1 MNKFFTAQRL
11 KDTAYVTVGAF
22 ILAISIN
29 AVLLPNKLVAGGAN
43 GISIVINYVFGI
55 SPAIVLYAINIP
67 LLVLCFL
74 LLGKEVGVKTIY
86 GSLIYPFF
94 VGITSGMPVL
104 THNIFLAALFG
115 GIITGAGLGLVFR
128 GNASTGGTA
137 IISQIVN
144 KYFKLSLIHISEP
157 TRQEAISYAVFC
169 LKKIFLMIR
178 RPPRSTQGV
187 SSAASD
193 VYKRQVLLVTLSPL
207 KKAS

>member
-128 GNASTGGTA
+128 GIVRPRDLAS
-137 IISQIVN
+137 
-144 KYFKLSLIHISEP
+144 IHREK
-157 TRQEAISYAVFC
+157 E
-169 LKKIFLMIR
+169 
-178 RPPRSTQGV
+178 
-187 SSAASD
+187 
-193 VYKRQVLLVTLSPL
+193 
-207 KKAS
+207 